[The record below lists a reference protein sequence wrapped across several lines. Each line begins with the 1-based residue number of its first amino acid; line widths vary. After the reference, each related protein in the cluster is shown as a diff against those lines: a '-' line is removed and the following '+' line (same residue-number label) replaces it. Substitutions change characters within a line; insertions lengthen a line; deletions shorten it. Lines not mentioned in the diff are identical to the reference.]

1 MSKEIIAFN
10 NAIDV
15 SPMYNPLSKGN
26 YSLDKILEDVCDYYD
41 VKMEYVKSK
50 DRFQNLVDARQVYCY
65 LCRNYT
71 VASLSEIGN
80 LINRDHSTVVWSVNK
95 INDFIDV
102 DKSTS
107 RDIEFIVNSD
117 KEVYRDDVRKVV
129 KQIRDSY
136 GKGY

>member
-26 YSLDKILEDVCDYYD
+26 YSLDKILEDVCNYYNLKID
-41 VKMEYVKSK
+41 FVKSN
-50 DRFQNLVDARQVYCY
+50 DRYQHLVNARQLYCY

-95 INDFIDV
+95 IKDFIDV
-102 DKSTS
+102 DKYIS

-117 KEVYRDDVRKVV
+117 KEVYREDVRKVV
-129 KQIRDSY
+129 NQIRDSY

>member
-1 MSKEIIAFN
+1 MSKGIVALK

-15 SPMYNPLSKGN
+15 SPMYNPLSKGS
-26 YSLDKILEDVCDYYD
+26 YSLEKILEDVCDYYD
-41 VKMEYVKSK
+41 VSMECIKSK

-65 LCRNYT
+65 LCRSYT

-80 LINRDHSTVVWSVNK
+80 LINRDHSTVVWGVNK
-95 INDFIDV
+95 IKDFIDV

-107 RDIEFIVNSD
+107 RDIELIVNSD
-117 KEVYRDDVRKVV
+117 KEVYREDVRKVV